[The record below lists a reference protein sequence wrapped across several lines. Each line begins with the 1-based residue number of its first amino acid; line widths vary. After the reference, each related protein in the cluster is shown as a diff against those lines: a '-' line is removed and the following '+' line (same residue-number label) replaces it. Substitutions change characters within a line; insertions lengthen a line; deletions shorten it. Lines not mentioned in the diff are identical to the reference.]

1 MLNPFL
7 SYLSLL
13 FYPVSSL
20 SCSLLIVRYRG
31 TVYNGFTRVVF
42 SAVMEWLG
50 TNGVSLFLSG
60 LILALGSYFI
70 RLRVSQ
76 KLHTSSQVVVG
87 AIVGSLF
94 CILWYTMWNSLLR
107 EAFEAS
113 LLVQISV
120 FLFAATFA
128 LAFAAYVVLNWFKDE
143 R

>member
-60 LILALGSYFI
+60 LILALGSYF
-70 RLRVSQ
+70 V
-76 KLHTSSQVVVG
+76 
-87 AIVGSLF
+87 
-94 CILWYTMWNSLLR
+94 SLL
-107 EAFEAS
+107 
-113 LLVQISV
+113 
-120 FLFAATFA
+120 
-128 LAFAAYVVLNWFKDE
+128 
-143 R
+143 